1 MALKSD
7 RSSCLLYYLAIAQ
20 AEKGC
25 NRFFIKV
32 GDDFFLNIMYCWEA
46 LNVMVSF
53 LGVTGNA
60 A

>member
-1 MALKSD
+1 MT
-7 RSSCLLYYLAIAQ
+7 
-20 AEKGC
+20 KGGEV
-25 NRFFIKV
+25 R
-32 GDDFFLNIMYCWEA
+32 GGEEDDFFLNIMYCWEA

>member
-32 GDDFFLNIMYCWEA
+32 GDDFF
-46 LNVMVSF
+46 
-53 LGVTGNA
+53 
-60 A
+60 

>member
-1 MALKSD
+1 M
-7 RSSCLLYYLAIAQ
+7 YYLAIAQ